1 MANELIKQCA
11 RWERLF
17 KSWNGP
23 EDTMT
28 VHVGGGQS
36 IKKLTASSSPLEV
49 SQNMLR
55 SNTNMIKLT
64 VFLDQAQNT
73 DEK

>member
-17 KSWNGP
+17 KSRNGP

-28 VHVGGGQS
+28 GHVGEGQS
-36 IKKLTASSSPLEV
+36 IKKLAASASPLEV
-49 SQNMLR
+49 KGQSKHVSEQHQY
-55 SNTNMIKLT
+55 
-64 VFLDQAQNT
+64 DQA
-73 DEK
+73 EK

>member
-11 RWERLF
+11 GFERLF
-17 KSWNGP
+17 KSKNGP

-36 IKKLTASSSPLEV
+36 IKKLTASSSPSEV
-49 SQNMLR
+49 KGQ
-55 SNTNMIKLT
+55 SNR
-64 VFLDQAQNT
+64 ASA
-73 DEK
+73 